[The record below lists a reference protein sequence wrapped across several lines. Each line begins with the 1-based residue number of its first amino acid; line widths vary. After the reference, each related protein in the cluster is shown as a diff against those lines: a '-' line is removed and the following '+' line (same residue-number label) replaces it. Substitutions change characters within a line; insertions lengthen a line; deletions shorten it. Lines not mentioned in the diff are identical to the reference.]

1 MNLLQIVNII
11 DDKNRAAIGA
21 ASETS
26 VAGGGANDGSG
37 VIRGRDGSDVQ
48 VSEANLNV
56 ATFSNLNPAY
66 DATCCTNL
74 SYYTS
79 HDIKHTR

>member
-1 MNLLQIVNII
+1 MLHSEISIYICLQIVNII

-48 VSEANLNV
+48 VSEANLCG
-56 ATFSNLNPAY
+56 NL
-66 DATCCTNL
+66 L
-74 SYYTS
+74 
-79 HDIKHTR
+79 KF